1 MLQASN
7 DVLHKYKFAR
17 CRPLREQV
25 GYTNPETSQ
34 TNMHIL
40 NANHRDLTIFGEA
53 NEVPVKIL
61 IDTGAGMTVINS
73 QSWEKLNGKQ
83 TLELP
88 SKYTSAN
95 TANGQSVSI
104 RGSHSLHFRLG
115 DTVYPFI
122 AHVLPDIK
130 NLVILGRDFL
140 DSFKYVIDFSANV
153 VQIADKSIPFASPD
167 STSSDL
173 CDDDDWVNLPPFDE
187 LGKSSPEISI
197 HAAET
202 FVIQPYSECVIPAT
216 TNEANY
222 SDTFGLIEPCSS
234 LH

>member
-40 NANHRDLTIFGEA
+40 NANHSNLTIFGEV
-53 NEVPVKIL
+53 NEVPAKIL

-73 QSWEKLNGKQ
+73 QFWEKLNGKQ
-83 TLELP
+83 TLELQP

-104 RGSHSLHFRLG
+104 RGSH
-115 DTVYPFI
+115 PF
-122 AHVLPDIK
+122 
-130 NLVILGRDFL
+130 
-140 DSFKYVIDFSANV
+140 
-153 VQIADKSIPFASPD
+153 
-167 STSSDL
+167 
-173 CDDDDWVNLPPFDE
+173 
-187 LGKSSPEISI
+187 
-197 HAAET
+197 
-202 FVIQPYSECVIPAT
+202 
-216 TNEANY
+216 
-222 SDTFGLIEPCSS
+222 FG
-234 LH
+234 